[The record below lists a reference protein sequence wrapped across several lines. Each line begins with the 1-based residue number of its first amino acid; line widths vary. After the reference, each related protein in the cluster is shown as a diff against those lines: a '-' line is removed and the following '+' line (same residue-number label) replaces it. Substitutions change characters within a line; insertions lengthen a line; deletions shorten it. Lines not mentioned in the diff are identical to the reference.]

1 MVDLTQSERVKVSLF
16 LPNQLSRESRTK
28 ISHFLRDCSPHL
40 IQIPENEGE
49 FNCYSD
55 QVLLS
60 SELPDV
66 FSVDAAFLPLLVKNG
81 LIAPLSD
88 VIKEDLS
95 QFIPNYQ
102 PFQFALES
110 CRVQSEL
117 YGIPNLIQT
126 NVVLQKESPSEFS
139 SELDLAQHKGY
150 DSIVYPDVASSDAL
164 HIVKNYALLQG
175 SITSTTTTTT
185 TTGGGGSGEKGDVVV
200 PTCTISLNAF
210 PEKPEHADEHFVTS
224 YRTILNATQIEA
236 AEDLV
241 ESCRY
246 GKCIPCGAYIGRLE
260 LMCGLK
266 SKIEDEKWNL
276 TLLPF
281 LGKGSTKIAPTV
293 SCIVLNS
300 QLQGQRRQEALKYI
314 QRFFSDTH
322 VDEVLQRGMVI
333 PCDRNRLNQWAS
345 NSNIYR
351 DVLFCL
357 EKHERENNLSV
368 LRFDPELT
376 NVEIQRIAKI
386 LRHRLH
392 HLAIATLRCLT
403 ADMVENAKSGHP
415 GCPIGL
421 SPVAYVLWKYFYR
434 STCKNPA
441 WFNRDRFILSNG
453 HGCALQYAL
462 LHLTGYESMPMEELK
477 RLRKI
482 DSKTPGHPEWRH
494 TEGIEA
500 TTGPLG
506 QGVCNSVGMA
516 LAEAHLAARF
526 NKEDLKLFNHYV
538 FTFCSDGDMMEGMCN
553 EGLSFAGHQKLN
565 KLIMFYDDNKITID
579 GSTTLAFTQDTATVA
594 RGFGWHVIEVVD
606 ADSNLLAIKNAIK
619 AAQLVTQ
626 KPSLIIC
633 KTSIGYAT
641 KHEGSAKAHGSALGA
656 DSVNYLKQLCGFD
669 TQQTFFIPTQV
680 REDFKKIADR
690 NAQLY
695 EQWNEVAHNYSQKYP
710 SEWETIM
717 RMSRQE
723 LDGDI
728 EPLLPNFE
736 KEEQE
741 GKELATRMTSHIV
754 LNSIIRVMPG
764 LVGGS
769 ADLTPSNLTDIE
781 GGLDFQPQQRHGRY
795 IRFGVREHGMVAIS
809 NGILYHGLLRSYVG
823 TFLNFASYALGAL
836 RLSALAHIPNIYVLT
851 HDSIGLGEDGPT
863 HQPIE
868 VIPVLRAIP
877 NLVVIRPADGRETSG
892 AYLFAAKSKAIPTC
906 LILTRQNVPQIRN
919 TDIHKT
925 LKGAYLLESSSQN
938 PDIILIATGS
948 EVQIIVKASKMLK
961 EEHGLQVN
969 TVSMPSWELFEMQPR
984 EYKDQIFIQGVPVLS
999 VEASSPQ
1006 GWIGKYSHFALGM
1019 TTFGASGA
1027 YQDIYKKVG
1036 ITPENTVD
1044 KALKLISKFK
1054 KSAPPLLYASV
1065 LDE

>member
-1 MVDLTQSERVKVSLF
+1 MVDQTQSERIKVSLF

-28 ISHFLRDCSPHL
+28 IAHFLRDAGSKH
-40 IQIPENEGE
+40 IQVSENEGE

-55 QVLLS
+55 QVLLMN

-81 LIAPLSD
+81 LIAP
-88 VIKEDLS
+88 IKEDLN
-95 QFIPNYQ
+95 QLIPNYQ
-102 PFQFALES
+102 PFQFALTS
-110 CRVQSEL
+110 CTIQSEL

-126 NVVLQKESPSEFS
+126 NVVLQKESPSEFAS
-139 SELDLAQHKGY
+139 VLDLAQHKGY
-150 DSIVYPDVASSDAL
+150 DSLVYPDVASSDAL
-164 HIVKNYALLQG
+164 HIVTNYASLALQG
-175 SITSTTTTTT
+175 RTNM
-185 TTGGGGSGEKGDVVV
+185 
-200 PTCTISLNAF
+200 ISRSVF

-224 YRTILNATQIEA
+224 YRTILNATQIEG

-260 LMCGLK
+260 HMCGLK
-266 SKIEDEKWNL
+266 CKIEDEKWNL
-276 TLLPF
+276 TLLPL
-281 LGKGSTKIAPTV
+281 LGKGATKITPTV

-300 QLQGQRRQEALKYI
+300 QLQGQRKQEALNYI
-314 QRFFSDTH
+314 QQFFSDTH
-322 VDEVLQRGMVI
+322 VDEILQRGLVI
-333 PCDRNRLNQWAS
+333 PCDRNRLNLWAS

-357 EKHERENNLSV
+357 EKHERESNFSV
-368 LRFDPELT
+368 LQFDPEMT
-376 NVEIQRIAKI
+376 NVEIQRVAKI

-392 HLAIATLRCLT
+392 HLAVATLRCLT
-403 ADMVENAKSGHP
+403 VDMVENAKSGHP

-441 WFNRDRFILSNG
+441 WFNRDRFVLSNG

-553 EGLSFAGHQKLN
+553 EGMSFAGHQSLN

-579 GSTTLAFTQDTATVA
+579 GSTTLAFTQDTATVV

-606 ADSNLLAIKNAIK
+606 ADSNLLGVKNAIK

-641 KHEGSAKAHGSALGA
+641 KHEGSAKAHGSALGI
-656 DSVNYLKQLCGFD
+656 DSVNYLKQLCGFG
-669 TQQTFFIPTQV
+669 TQKTFFIPDQV
-680 REDFKKIADR
+680 QKDFNQIATR

-695 EQWNEVAHNYSQKYP
+695 EQWNTLAQEYSQKYP
-710 SEWETIM
+710 TEWETIM

-728 EPLLPNFE
+728 EPLLPTFE

-741 GKELATRMTSHIV
+741 GKELATRMTSHMV

-823 TFLNFASYALGAL
+823 TFLNFASYALGAI

-868 VIPVLRAIP
+868 VLPVLRAIP
-877 NLVVIRPADGRETSG
+877 DLVVIRPADGRETSG
-892 AYLFAAKSKAIPTC
+892 AYLFAAKSTATPTC

-925 LKGAYLLESSSQN
+925 LKGAYVLESTQD
-938 PDIILIATGS
+938 PDIILVATGS
-948 EVQIIVKASKMLK
+948 EVQIIVKAAKILRD
-961 EEHGLQVN
+961 EHGLQVN
-969 TVSMPSWELFEMQPR
+969 TVSMPSWELFEVQPR
-984 EYKDQIFIQGVPVLS
+984 EYKDQIFIQGIPVLS

-1006 GWIGKYSHFALGM
+1006 GWIGRFSHFALGM

-1054 KSAPPLLYASV
+1054 KSAPPLLHSSV
-1065 LDE
+1065 LE